1 MTNSYSIQT
10 SPSTQTESSPVR
22 RRITPVLIQPT
33 PVQVGSNPVQVGLT
47 PVQVDP
53 VPLPSVPLLPES
65 SNDSE
70 ASGKECII
78 CYESLSTK
86 KNLCITE
93 CGHEFCFSCMMKH
106 VQRNNG
112 CPICRSTIIDD
123 VEDSESENDDEY
135 SEISGSEE
143 DSDEETV
150 DGSEIGEDDNEY
162 TIEQFE
168 EAFTAKG
175 YRLKDALS
183 LLMYKFSKTDEKY
196 TKSYIKKLE
205 KDIDNIHEELQQE
218 LNEREEMA
226 AEDTLVVEPLQPIQ

>member
-1 MTNSYSIQT
+1 MTNSYSIQ
-10 SPSTQTESSPVR
+10 SHPSTQTESSPIR

-33 PVQVGSNPVQVGLT
+33 L
-47 PVQVDP
+47 
-53 VPLPSVPLLPES
+53 VPLPSVPLLQ
-65 SNDSE
+65 DSE
-70 ASGKECII
+70 TDSEPEKECII
-78 CYESLSTK
+78 CYESLSMK

-123 VEDSESENDDEY
+123 VEDSESENDDY

-143 DSDEETV
+143 DSDEDDESIDV
-150 DGSEIGEDDNEY
+150 IDIDEDNNEY
-162 TIEQFE
+162 SIEQFE
-168 EAFTAKG
+168 ESFTARG
-175 YRLKDALS
+175 YGLKDALS
-183 LLMYKFSKTDEKY
+183 ILIYKFSKTDEKY

-205 KDIDNIHEELQQE
+205 KDMDHIHDELQRE

-226 AEDTLVVEPLQPIQ
+226 TEDTLERETSQLIQ